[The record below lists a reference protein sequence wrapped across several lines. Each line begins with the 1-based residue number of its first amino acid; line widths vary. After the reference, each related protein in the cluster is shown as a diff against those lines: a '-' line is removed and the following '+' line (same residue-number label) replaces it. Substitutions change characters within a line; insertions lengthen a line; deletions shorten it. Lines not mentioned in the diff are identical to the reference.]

1 MIPEAGVCQIQLAC
15 TRHAVQHA
23 LPIPTENAMTP
34 LVFIDGDQG
43 TTGLQVQQWLA
54 GRSDLE
60 LLQLP
65 PAHRKDAARRAEAL
79 NDCDLALLCLPDDAA
94 REAVAMVR
102 RPGVRVI
109 DASSAHR
116 TAPGWVYGLPEL
128 APAQAQHIVA
138 AERVSNPGCYP
149 TGALALLRPLIDEG
163 LLPADYPLV
172 IHAVSGYSGR
182 GRAGVEDHEGPGAAH
197 APPFQ
202 VYGLGLNHKHLP
214 EIRQHAGLAH
224 APVFVPAYGHYR
236 QGIVLTIALH
246 LRLLPTGVTAARL
259 HAALVARYAGQATI
273 EVQAMTDAADA
284 LRLEPQALNGSNR
297 LRLAVFGQPPSGQV
311 LLAAVFDNLGKGAA
325 GAAVQNLELMLGL
338 ATGARCDP
346 ARMAWA

>member
-1 MIPEAGVCQIQLAC
+1 MRFEPHPEP
-15 TRHAVQHA
+15 R
-23 LPIPTENAMTP
+23 MTP

-43 TTGLQVQQWLA
+43 TTGLQVRQWLD
-54 GRSDLE
+54 GRTDLR

-65 PAHRKDAARRAEAL
+65 SGQRKSAAHRAEAL
-79 NDCDLALLCLPDDAA
+79 NDCDVALLCLPDDAA
-94 REAVAMVR
+94 REAVALVR

-128 APAQAQHIVA
+128 EFAQPARIAA

-149 TGALALLRPLIDEG
+149 TGAVSLLRPLIAAG
-163 LLPADYPLV
+163 LLPADYPLA

-182 GRAGVEDHEGPGAAH
+182 GRAGLDDHEGAA
-197 APPFQ
+197 AADAMPFQ
-202 VYGLGLNHKHLP
+202 VYGLGLKHKHVP

-246 LRLLPTGVTAARL
+246 LRLLPAGVTAARL
-259 HAALVARYAGQATI
+259 HAALEARYAGQRFV
-273 EVQAMTDAADA
+273 EVQPLVDDADA
-284 LRLEPQALNGSNR
+284 LRLDPRALNGSNR
-297 LRLAVFGQPPSGQV
+297 LRLSVFAQERAGQV

-325 GAAVQNLELMLGL
+325 GAAVQNLDLMLGVP
-338 ATGARCDP
+338 AGQPADARSL
-346 ARMAWA
+346 RR